1 MSILLK
7 KHTKVTQAMGR
18 KSMTNINTTHSESFP
33 DTESLLENLSDMDSM
48 LITGGKTMKDKTAE
62 DNKFSMKLAELSNQT
77 ITSLVDLFFNS
88 PKRDIN

>member
-1 MSILLK
+1 MP
-7 KHTKVTQAMGR
+7 
-18 KSMTNINTTHSESFP
+18 NINTTHSESFP
-33 DTESLLENLSDMDSM
+33 DTESLLQNLSDMDSM
-48 LITGGKTMKDKTAE
+48 LITGGKTAE